1 MYEIAQMVK
10 ACLGA
15 GTHVAVAW
23 VVDAPS
29 FEERG
34 RAEALALTP
43 GGGRVGAAMAGALD
57 DQLSGLA
64 NAGIHGRLLDLQV
77 SEMEALVAGLPA
89 GGDAR
94 CVLLA
99 ASDLP
104 AALWDMLTDRD
115 PVCLVT
121 RLSGDEVTGTELFTA
136 DTIDEA
142 GEKAAE
148 MFGNGASA
156 TAVVDDQIVTVLHPI
171 PTLLV
176 AGPGPIAAAIASA
189 AQPLGW
195 QIQAMANPSAAA
207 AIAAQLCH
215 LDKCVVLGHD
225 IDLAGP
231 VLEAALSSDAAYIGA
246 LGTDRTQQDRARWLA
261 DRGVTDLSRVHGP
274 AGLDIGAS
282 DPAAIAIS
290 VLAEALA
297 VSSGSS
303 GASLRGHSVIA

>member
-1 MYEIAQMVK
+1 MYEIAQMVT
-10 ACLGA
+10 ACLRS
-15 GTHVAVAW
+15 GTHVDVAW
-23 VVDAPS
+23 VVDAPT

-34 RAEALALTP
+34 RAEAVALTP
-43 GGGRVGAAMAGALD
+43 GGGRVGSAMAGALD
-57 DQLSGLA
+57 DQLSVLA
-64 NAGIHGRLLDLQV
+64 NAGISGRLLDLQV
-77 SEMEALVAGLPA
+77 SEMEALVAGLPK

-94 CVLLA
+94 CVLLTA
-99 ASDLP
+99 ADLP
-104 AALWDMLTDRD
+104 DALWDMLTDRD

-121 RLSGDEVTGTELFTA
+121 RFNGDEITGTELFTA

-142 GEKAAE
+142 GEKAVE
-148 MFGNGASA
+148 LFGIGASA
-156 TAVVDDQIVTVLHPI
+156 TAVVDDEVVIVLRPV

-195 QIQAMANPSAAA
+195 QIQAMTNASAAA
-207 AIAAQLCH
+207 AVAAQLCR

-231 VLEAALSSDAAYIGA
+231 VLKAALSSDAGYIGA
-246 LGTDRTQQDRARWLA
+246 LGAHRTQQDRARWLA

-274 AGLDIGAS
+274 AGLDLGAS
-282 DPAAIAIS
+282 DPAEIAIS

-303 GASLRGHSVIA
+303 GAPLRGL